1 MPGRARQVFMTQEKS
16 QRNDSAGAA
25 KAAENSGLN
34 GPGAKSGAGD
44 PSVLSPSSSSPSF
57 PTSSGFSSPIPSN
70 SAREGAV
77 NKELR
82 RLNRSLHALS
92 ACNQALAQAGSERE
106 LLNEICDIIVR
117 LGGYRMA
124 GIAYAEQDE

>member
-16 QRNDSAGAA
+16 QRNDPAEVA
-25 KAAENSGLN
+25 KATENSGPN
-34 GPGAKSGAGD
+34 GPGAKTGD
-44 PSVLSPSSSSPSF
+44 RSAISPSSSSPSF

-92 ACNQALAQAGSERE
+92 ACNQALAQAGSEQE
-106 LLNEICDIIVR
+106 LLNEICYIIVR

-124 GIAYAEQDE
+124 